1 MFRCQRTIRNSKI
14 FIKRIRFLHLLQSLL
29 HEVNPYVH
37 IYQQASLILKEK
49 PSLQLNIILK
59 SNYDIDKRFNLP
71 ISDEKAVLMIENEST
86 NKINHRNIV
95 ISRKSTTA
103 EQEADPN
110 FNKLMFINENIS
122 HYDSLICYRQ

>member
-1 MFRCQRTIRNSKI
+1 MFIFTSKQV
-14 FIKRIRFLHLLQSLL
+14 FFF
-29 HEVNPYVH
+29 
-37 IYQQASLILKEK
+37 LKEK
-49 PSLQLNIILK
+49 PSLQLNIIFK

-95 ISRKSTTA
+95 ISGKSTTA